1 MTVTAAP
8 KHPGTI
14 TFEDL
19 DGEKPTREEAY
30 TNVPQTIA
38 FADTK
43 DGPAPVV
50 RVVKSTTP
58 DGKTRH
64 IRQYG
69 VDGTLLKT
77 TVQAKRT

>member
-19 DGEKPTREEAY
+19 DGNTPTREESY
-30 TNVPQTIA
+30 SNVPETIA
-38 FADTK
+38 FAETK
-43 DGPAPVV
+43 DGLAPVV

-77 TVQAKRT
+77 TIQVKRT